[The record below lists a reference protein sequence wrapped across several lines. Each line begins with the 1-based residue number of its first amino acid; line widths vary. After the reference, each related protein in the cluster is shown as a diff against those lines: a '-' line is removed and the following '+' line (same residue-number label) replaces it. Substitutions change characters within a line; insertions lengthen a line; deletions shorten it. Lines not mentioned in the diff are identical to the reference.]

1 MRYRPFG
8 NTGLEVSVFG
18 LGCMRFPTEEDSQG
32 NQLVKRDIAIEMIRT
47 AAKNGVN
54 YFDTAYSYHEGE
66 SEKLVG
72 EAFSDGS
79 RKDVFIATKCPVW
92 KVEETDDFDKLL
104 DEQLGKLKTDYVD
117 FYLLHSLNSRFWNKI
132 KDLGALSFLDRIKED
147 ERARFV
153 GFSFHDS
160 YDVFRDILMSYSWDM
175 TQIQL
180 NFLDQEYQ
188 AGVKGMKLA
197 AQKGIP
203 VVVMEPLRGGR
214 LAALPSEEIS
224 AAWNR
229 SSSRKSPVEWAFR
242 WLYNFPEV
250 NVVLSGVSSLDQL
263 KEDID
268 IFSKAE
274 ANCMSEEEMEVVETV
289 RKLYDKRIAV
299 GCTGCNYCMP
309 CPSGVQIPSIFGFYN
324 NGVLYDDQAKQ
335 QELYKKWFVDS
346 GRDAQACVECG
357 KCEEACPQELP
368 IIWLLKEAH
377 SYLSMK

>member
-72 EAFSDGS
+72 EAFADGS

-92 KVEETDDFDKLL
+92 KVEETDDFDKHL

-117 FYLLHSLNSRFWNKI
+117 FYLLHTLNSRFWNKV

-147 ERARFV
+147 GRARFV

-214 LAALPSEEIS
+214 LAAPPSGEI
-224 AAWNR
+224 AELWNKVT
-229 SSSRKSPVEWAFR
+229 SRRSPVEWAFR

-250 NVVLSGVSSLDQL
+250 NVALSGVSSLDQL

-274 ANCMSEEEMEVVETV
+274 ANCMSEEELEVVETV

-357 KCEEACPQELP
+357 KCEEACPQELS
-368 IIWLLKEAH
+368 IISLLKEAH
-377 SYLSMK
+377 SYLSEK